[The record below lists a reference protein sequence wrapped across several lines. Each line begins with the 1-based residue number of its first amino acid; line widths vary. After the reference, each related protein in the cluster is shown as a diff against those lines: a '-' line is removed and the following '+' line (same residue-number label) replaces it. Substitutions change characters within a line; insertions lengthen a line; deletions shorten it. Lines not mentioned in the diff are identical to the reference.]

1 MRSKKEGKGNHML
14 TKKALK
20 EVQKKLYALQM
31 SHCDDSY
38 NELWKAI
45 DTLVN
50 LGLLDRTYKQAMI
63 KTDSELFNA

>member
-1 MRSKKEGKGNHML
+1 M

-20 EVQKKLYALQM
+20 EVQKQLFTLRA

-38 NELWKAI
+38 DELWKAV

-50 LGLLDRTYKQAMI
+50 LGLLDKSYKDLMV
-63 KTDSELFNA
+63 KTDKELFNA

>member
-1 MRSKKEGKGNHML
+1 M

-20 EVQKKLYALQM
+20 EVQKQLFALRA

-38 NELWKAI
+38 DELWKAI

-50 LGLLDRTYKQAMI
+50 LGLLDKSYKDLMV
-63 KTDSELFNA
+63 KTDKELFNA

>member
-1 MRSKKEGKGNHML
+1 M

-20 EVQKKLYALQM
+20 EVQKRLFILQA

-45 DTLVN
+45 DTLVS
-50 LGLLDRTYKQAMI
+50 LGLLDKSYKDLMV
-63 KTDSELFNA
+63 KTDNELFNA